1 MSQHGW
7 VGPDVTPRV
16 LAGLRASRGLRW
28 RLAVALLSIAIVST
42 TLAACAIT
50 DAPRPAAR
58 GDVRPGGPGRSE
70 PLSVSEAVPDFAAP
84 GVRGDPVRWREREGS
99 PTVLVVWAAWCPH
112 CQRLLP
118 PLARVAREFPAVR
131 VVTITTSIGRHAGP
145 SPEEYLERHGLS
157 FPVALDDA
165 DNTLARALGVF
176 RYPTVYWVGRDG
188 RVRGVSQGEASEAAL
203 RSAFSRLLSGTP

>member
-1 MSQHGW
+1 MNHA
-7 VGPDVTPRV
+7 PTTPTTRC
-16 LAGLRASRGLRW
+16 RTSPRRW
-28 RLAVALLSIAIVST
+28 
-42 TLAACAIT
+42 
-50 DAPRPAAR
+50 
-58 GDVRPGGPGRSE
+58 
-70 PLSVSEAVPDFAAP
+70 AP
-84 GVRGDPVRWREREGS
+84 GVRGGLVRWRERQDS

-131 VVTITTSIGRHAGP
+131 VVTVTTSIGRHGGP

-165 DNTLARALGVF
+165 DNTLARALGVL

-188 RVRGVSQGEASEAAL
+188 RVRGVTEGEAGEVAL
-203 RSAFSRLLSGTP
+203 RDAFALLAGTRAIFHAASDTECNVGALRAGPGDGDGLA